1 MKPKPRRRKPA
12 PSLLIQGVRY
22 DIPQRIQIIGNVL
35 KVVGGKWKL
44 LIIYHLANNEL
55 CRFGEL
61 LRKIPGITRRILTLQ
76 LREMEKDGLVHRK
89 VYAEVPPRVE
99 YTITKEGYAL
109 RKVYRQMLYW
119 GAQHHRLIRKAGR
132 GEEKEA

>member
-1 MKPKPRRRKPA
+1 MKPKPVRRQKPVQ
-12 PSLLIQGVRY
+12 SLEINGVRY
-22 DIPQRIQIIGNVL
+22 EIAQRIEIIGKVL

-44 LIIYHLANNEL
+44 LIIYHLTTNKF

-61 LRKIPGITRRILTLQ
+61 QRKIPGITRRILTLQ

-89 VYAEVPPRVE
+89 IYAEMPPRVE

-119 GAQHHRLIRKAGR
+119 GANHPKLLNKASR
-132 GEEKEA
+132 SEDK

>member
-1 MKPKPRRRKPA
+1 MKPKPVRRRKPA
-12 PSLLIQGVRY
+12 PSLEINGVRY
-22 DIPQRIQIIGNVL
+22 DIAQRIEIISNVL

-44 LIIYHLANNEL
+44 LIVYHLTNNKF

-61 LRKIPGITRRILTLQ
+61 QRKIPGITRRILTLQ

-89 VYAEVPPRVE
+89 IYAEIPPRVE
-99 YTITKEGYAL
+99 YTITEEGYAL

-119 GAQHHRLIRKAGR
+119 GAHHPRLIQKASQTM
-132 GEEKEA
+132 EK

>member
-1 MKPKPRRRKPA
+1 MKPKPVRRQKPVQ
-12 PSLLIQGVRY
+12 SLEINGVRY
-22 DIPQRIQIIGNVL
+22 EIAQRIEIIGKVL

-44 LIIYHLANNEL
+44 LIIYHLTTNKF

-61 LRKIPGITRRILTLQ
+61 QRKIPGITRRVLTLQ

-89 VYAEVPPRVE
+89 IYAEVPPRVE

-109 RKVYRQMLYW
+109 RKVYRQMVYW
-119 GAQHHRLIRKAGR
+119 GANHPKLLDKAGR
-132 GEEKEA
+132 SEDK

>member
-1 MKPKPRRRKPA
+1 MKPKPLRRQKPVQ
-12 PSLLIQGVRY
+12 SLEINGVRY
-22 DIPQRIQIIGNVL
+22 EIAQRIEIIGKVL

-44 LIIYHLANNEL
+44 LIIYHLTNNPF

-61 LRKIPGITRRILTLQ
+61 QRKIPGITRRVLTLQ

-89 VYAEVPPRVE
+89 IYAEIPPRVE
-99 YTITKEGYAL
+99 YTITPEGYAL

-119 GAQHHRLIRKAGR
+119 GANYPKLLNKAGR
-132 GEEKEA
+132 SEDK

>member
-1 MKPKPRRRKPA
+1 MKLKPVRRQKPVQ
-12 PSLLIQGVRY
+12 SLEINGVRY
-22 DIPQRIQIIGNVL
+22 EITQRIEIIGKVL

-44 LIIYHLANNEL
+44 LIIYHLTTNKF

-61 LRKIPGITRRILTLQ
+61 QRKIPGITRRILTLQ

-89 VYAEVPPRVE
+89 IYAEMPPRVE

-109 RKVYRQMLYW
+109 RKIYRQMLYW
-119 GAQHHRLIRKAGR
+119 GANHPKLLNKAGR
-132 GEEKEA
+132 SEDK

>member
-1 MKPKPRRRKPA
+1 MKPKPLRRQKPVQ
-12 PSLLIQGVRY
+12 SLEINGVRY
-22 DIPQRIQIIGNVL
+22 EIAQRIEIIGKVL

-44 LIIYHLANNEL
+44 LIIYHLTTNKF

-61 LRKIPGITRRILTLQ
+61 QRKIPGITRRVLTLQ

-89 VYAEVPPRVE
+89 IYAEIPPRVE

-119 GAQHHRLIRKAGR
+119 AADHPKLLNKASR
-132 GEEKEA
+132 SEDK

>member
-1 MKPKPRRRKPA
+1 MKPKPLRRQKPVKT
-12 PSLLIQGVRY
+12 IEINGVRY
-22 DIPQRIQIIGNVL
+22 EIAQRIEIISKVL

-44 LIIYHLANNEL
+44 LIIYHLTNNKF

-61 LRKIPGITRRILTLQ
+61 QRKIPGITRRILTLQ

-89 VYAEVPPRVE
+89 IYAEIPPRVE

-119 GAQHHRLIRKAGR
+119 GANHPKLLNKANR
-132 GEEKEA
+132 PEDK